1 MSKDSFYTAYG
12 NWADKLTEGAS
23 LKLDHH
29 IEYDKFRRDVPELM
43 AIVTLSVPEL
53 KQRRKA
59 SAKLEQDIFKRAQG
73 VIKEWE
79 EQAAQTLLF
88 DKALEYAHTPQV
100 EHTSNKWVQRK
111 DGSWEISN
119 LVYKMCYHIWE
130 DTGGDKKGTWLVSW
144 ALGVNRPERPPTEKY
159 NFNGDPIIAEQKKK
173 RYDTFD
179 AAQRYIQ
186 GRFDQYVGLFR
197 ELRPPVPYDHR
208 SHFYINGCL
217 LPDYTVAAP
226 EKAEPDL
233 EAVDALL
240 DYLVDGDGD
249 ETPPPDPTP
258 EPADPLPAPEPA
270 AKSTPAPQ
278 KSSAP
283 PVRTPKRPTPKTKPK
298 RKNTMAR

>member
-1 MSKDSFYTAYG
+1 MNENSFYTAYG
-12 NWADKLTEGAS
+12 NWADKLVEGAS
-23 LKLDHH
+23 LKLEHH
-29 IEYDKFRRDVPELM
+29 IEYEKYRKDIPELM
-43 AIVTLSVPEL
+43 AIVNLSVPEL
-53 KQRRKA
+53 KRIREA
-59 SAKLEQDIFKRAQG
+59 SAKLEQEIFKKAQG

-100 EHTSNKWVQRK
+100 KHTSNKWVQQK

-130 DTGGDKKGTWLVSW
+130 DADGDKKGTWLVTW
-144 ALGVNRPERPPTEKY
+144 ALGVNRPNRPPTEKY
-159 NFNGDPIIAEQKKK
+159 NFNGDPIIAEQRKK

-197 ELRPPVPYDHR
+197 ELRPPVPHDHR

-217 LPDYTVAAP
+217 LPDYTIAP
-226 EKAEPDL
+226 PEQAKPDL
-233 EAVDALL
+233 KAVDTLL
-240 DYLVDGDGD
+240 DYLEDDDGEATLPQDL
-249 ETPPPDPTP
+249 PP
-258 EPADPLPAPEPA
+258 EPV

-278 KSSAP
+278 KPAAPSAG
-283 PVRTPKRPTPKTKPK
+283 RPKRPAPKVKPK
-298 RKNTMAR
+298 RKNTMSR